1 MARETVAVAL
11 GRIIG
16 FRREVRV
23 EGWLGRLRG

>member
-16 FRREVRV
+16 FRRQANVERV
-23 EGWLGRLRG
+23 VLEK